1 MLSYMSCLYTLD
13 INALLVIVFANILS
27 YQQVVF
33 FWFVY
38 SYLSLLMR
46 RALIFDCLIHLL
58 AIYSQ

>member
-1 MLSYMSCLYTLD
+1 MLD

-27 YQQVVF
+27 YQQVFF

-46 RALIFDCLIHLL
+46 RALTFDCLIHLS